1 MTNSYYLSLLPRTC
15 CKDWKSRLSLFSAQ
29 SLPVQL
35 FISQSEIIAEHFLQ
49 HIDTGES
56 SIFMTRPES
65 GLSLDLRAQKS
76 VSEYIE
82 HKAKPLTQL

>member
-1 MTNSYYLSLLPRTC
+1 
-15 CKDWKSRLSLFSAQ
+15 
-29 SLPVQL
+29 
-35 FISQSEIIAEHFLQ
+35 
-49 HIDTGES
+49 
-56 SIFMTRPES
+56 MTRPES